1 MADRHIMIQ
10 CINDQSD
17 IFTQIAADIVVSCEK
32 LRILIN
38 KVCSKKFIKDTVLVS
53 FVKFFHSFG
62 EETESGTDKDLAGAA
77 FLKKRCDLKD
87 ALTGRNHIID
97 QDDIFA
103 FKLWSEELV
112 SCDRMTAFD
121 HFAVVKTAVVHTH
134 VHTKDVGKID
144 GSAHASLV
152 RADDHEM
159 VIVNMK
165 IFHIV
170 EKGFYKLI

>member
-1 MADRHIMIQ
+1 MIQ
-10 CINDQSD
+10 CINDQCD
-17 IFTQIAADIVVSCEK
+17 IFAHIACDVIRFGKK
-32 LRILIN
+32 LRCLIN

-62 EETESGTDKDLAGAA
+62 EETEGGADKDLAGAT
-77 FLKKRCDLKD
+77 FFKKRCDLKD

-112 SCDRMTAFD
+112 SCDRMAAFD

-134 VHTKDVGKID
+134 VHAKNVCKID

-165 IFHIV
+165 SFNIF
-170 EKGFYKLI
+170 EKGFDKLI